1 MFLGMNH
8 LPAVG
13 LGFLGLAGAAVSGFP
28 VYPRSCAGGWRS
40 VGAGERP
47 ALAGA
52 LPVPKHLRGARPACR
67 TPASKSLF
75 MQAATAIRR

>member
-28 VYPRSCAGGWRS
+28 VYPRSCAGGWRE
-40 VGAGERP
+40 VGAGGRS
-47 ALAGA
+47 ALAEA
-52 LPVPKHLRGARPACR
+52 SPVPKLLRGAKACAQN
-67 TPASKSLF
+67 PNQQKAFLC
-75 MQAATAIRR
+75 RRQQ